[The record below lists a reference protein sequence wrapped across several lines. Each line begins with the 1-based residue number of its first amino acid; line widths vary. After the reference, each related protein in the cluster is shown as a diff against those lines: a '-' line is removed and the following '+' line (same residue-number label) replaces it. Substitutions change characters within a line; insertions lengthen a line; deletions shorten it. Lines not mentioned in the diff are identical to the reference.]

1 MKTDLMNII
10 FGMKVKRARTAMGMS
25 LSAFAKECRLSASYL
40 TEIEK
45 GRKYPKRDKIM
56 RISQVSGMDYDELVS
71 IRLAPS
77 LHYLESALN
86 SPLISDFPLEEFGVE
101 MGTVVELLTN
111 APTKV
116 SALIHAIFDVAQRY
130 DMKEEHFL
138 RAALRSLQEMNDNH
152 FAEIEDAAESTFD
165 KYNLT
170 VPLNCREVERILI
183 EDHSYIIDH
192 TTLAQDQ
199 ALQTFRSVVVKGK
212 KRRLLLNP
220 NLTKGQITFQ
230 IAREI
235 GHRVLG
241 LKARAYTSP
250 PQVVESFDQ
259 VFNDFKASYFAGAM
273 MMPREE
279 ILADIEALFAQETFQ
294 PERMSR
300 MLTKYD
306 VTPEM
311 LCYRFSELIPQ
322 YFGIDL
328 HFLRFDNRNDRYRL
342 IKQLKM
348 NNLPLPHG
356 FGLKEHYCRRWLTV
370 RLLREI
376 EDKPTPPEQPHIG
389 VQMSEFLD
397 KEDSRFLCIGFSRQ
411 LSLSPEIDTSVNVGF
426 RMTAETSNIIKFT
439 DDPTI
444 PQVVIHDACERC
456 PLTAEQCNL
465 RAAPPTLYEREQK
478 RSERQ
483 AALRSLKGALRG

>member
-10 FGMKVKRARTAMGMS
+10 FGMKVKRARTDMGMS
-25 LSAFAKECRLSASYL
+25 LSAFAKACRLSASYL

-56 RISQVSGMDYDELVS
+56 QISEVTGIDYDELVS

-77 LHYLESALN
+77 LQYLESALT

-152 FAEIEDAAESTFD
+152 FVELEDSAEATVDQ
-165 KYNLT
+165 YNLT
-170 VPLNCREVERILI
+170 VPLDCRELERILI
-183 EDHSYIIDH
+183 EEHNYIIDH
-192 TTLAQDQ
+192 TTLAQDK
-199 ALQTFRSVVVKGK
+199 ALSTFRSVVVKGK
-212 KRRLLLNP
+212 QHRLLLNP
-220 NLTKGQITFQ
+220 NLTEGQVTFQ
-230 IAREI
+230 MAREI

-241 LKARAYTSP
+241 LKERAYTSP

-259 VFNDFKASYFAGAM
+259 VFNDFKASYLAGAM

-294 PERMSR
+294 PERMTR

-311 LCYRFSELIPQ
+311 LCYRFSELVPQ

-376 EDKPTPPEQPHIG
+376 EGNPPPTNKPHIG
-389 VQMSEFLD
+389 VQMSEFLNRD
-397 KEDSRFLCIGFSRQ
+397 NSRFLCIGFSRQ
-411 LSLSPEIDTSVNVGF
+411 LALTPNVNTSVNIGF
-426 RMTAETSNIIKFT
+426 RVTPDLYKTIKFA
-439 DDPTI
+439 DDPAI
-444 PQVVIHDACERC
+444 PQTVIHDACERC
-456 PLTAEQCNL
+456 PLTLDQCNL
-465 RAAPPTLYEREQK
+465 RAAPPILYEREQQ
-478 RSERQ
+478 REERQ
-483 AALRSLKGALRG
+483 AALRTLQGSLRG